1 MMQKMHKHCNNWDSM
16 DILWF
21 KNLANLAKTG
31 NFTHA
36 AELNNISQSAFS
48 RRIKA
53 LEEWVGAP
61 LVDRT
66 NYPVKLTD
74 AGRQMLEAGDQA
86 LARIEAE
93 RTQIRE
99 TLSQPDKYVVTF
111 AAQHSISWRF
121 YPAWLQA
128 FEGAFGPI
136 ISRLRADDLP
146 NCLADLKRGEVD
158 FVISYVSDHA
168 GETGPEFDSIVIG
181 RDRLIPVAKATAD
194 GDPLFY
200 IDNVS
205 TIQIP
210 YLRFGQSAPIGW
222 HVEPVLKA
230 QNLTDRLTVVYENS
244 MAGALR
250 IRARDGLGIAWL
262 PHTLVQPDI
271 EAGLLTWA
279 GTENWAID
287 VEIQLH
293 RPKRNHNLLTRS
305 IWTFLTLREGVPLVT
320 P

>member
-1 MMQKMHKHCNNWDSM
+1 M

-61 LVDRT
+61 LVDRS
-66 NYPVKLTD
+66 NYPIKLTD
-74 AGRQMLEAGDQA
+74 HGRQMLEAGEQA

-93 RTQIRE
+93 RIQIQE

-128 FEGAFGPI
+128 FEEAFGPI

-146 NCLADLKRGEVD
+146 NCLSDLKRGEVD
-158 FVISYVSDHA
+158 FAISYVSDHA
-168 GETGPEFDSIVIG
+168 GETGTEFDSITIG
-181 RDRLIPVAKATAD
+181 KDRLVPVAKASAN
-194 GDPLFY
+194 GDPLFH
-200 IDNVS
+200 IDNAS
-205 TIQIP
+205 TVQIP
-210 YLRFGQSAPIGW
+210 YLRFGQSAPIGR
-222 HVEPVLKA
+222 HVDPVLEA
-230 QNLTDRLTVVYENS
+230 QNLNKRLTTVYENS

-250 IRARDGLGIAWL
+250 IRARDGLGMAWL
-262 PHTLVQPDI
+262 PQSLVQPDI
-271 EAGLLTWA
+271 EAGLLTLA
-279 GTENWAID
+279 GADKWAIN
-287 VEIQLH
+287 VEIHLH
-293 RPKRNHNLLTRS
+293 RLKRNDHLLTRK
-305 IWTFLTLREGVPLVT
+305 IWTFLVLREGVPLV
-320 P
+320 